1 MDESGYV
8 PAPQPH
14 PQYTTPVAPGPV
26 PLPPLVAPAPKPR
39 SPWRWVALFAVVLL
53 LLGCCGLPMLAA
65 FRYMIGGSAT
75 SLTSDSIALIHIDDT
90 IAGTGTLATPESFAD
105 QFGAAEDDDAVKAI
119 VLRIDS
125 PGGTVAASQEIASYV
140 AASEKPVVVSV
151 GDICASGA
159 YMVASQADQIVAM
172 PGSSVGSIGVI
183 MQIPNLEGLMDKLG
197 VDFQV
202 LIAGERKDEGSP
214 YRALTP
220 EEIAAFQGDLDTIHT
235 QFIDLVAEGR
245 GLPSADVR
253 ALATGETYLG
263 SRAVDLGL
271 IDEIGTLDDTY
282 EVAADLGGIEGTYDV
297 VSFDA
302 PVDLIS
308 NIFSSM
314 FGLASSLP
322 GSYVLDR
329 PAAALK

>member
-1 MDESGYV
+1 MDDTGYA
-8 PAPQPH
+8 PTPQPQ
-14 PQYTTPVAPGPV
+14 PAIPVAPSPA
-26 PLPPLVAPAPKPR
+26 PLPPLVAQAPRPR
-39 SPWRWVALFAVVLL
+39 SPWRWVAIFAVVLL
-53 LLGCCGLPMLAA
+53 LLSCCGIPMLAA
-65 FRYMIGGSAT
+65 VRYMIGGSGT
-75 SLTSDSIALIHIDDT
+75 SLTSDTIALIHIDDT
-90 IAGTGTLATPESFAD
+90 IAGTGTLSTPESFSD
-105 QFGAAEDDDAVKAI
+105 QFAAAEDDDAVKAI
-119 VLRIDS
+119 VIRIDS
-125 PGGTVAASQEIASYV
+125 PGGTVAASQEIAAYV
-140 AASEKPVVVSV
+140 AACEKPVVVSV
-151 GDICASGA
+151 GDLCASGA
-159 YMVASQADQIVAM
+159 YMVASQADSIVAM

-245 GLPSADVR
+245 GLPSKDVR

-263 SRAVDLGL
+263 SKAIDLGL
-271 IDEIGTLDDTY
+271 VDEIGTLDDSY
-282 EVAADLGGIEGTYDV
+282 EVAAELGGIEGTYDV

-302 PVDLIS
+302 PVDFIS
-308 NIFSSM
+308 NLFSSM
-314 FGLASSLP
+314 FGLTSSLP
-322 GSYVLDR
+322 GSDVLDR

>member
-8 PAPQPH
+8 PTPQ
-14 PQYTTPVAPGPV
+14 PVAPAPV
-26 PLPPLVAPAPKPR
+26 PLPPLAAPAPKQR
-39 SPWRWVALFAVVLL
+39 SLWRWVALVVVILL
-53 LLGCCGLPMLAA
+53 LLSCCGIPMLAA
-65 FRYMIGGSAT
+65 VSYIGGSGT
-75 SLTSDSIALIHIDDT
+75 SLSSDTIALIHIDDT

-105 QFGAAEDDDAVKAI
+105 QFDAAEEDDAVKAI

-125 PGGTVAASQEIASYV
+125 PGGTVAASQEIAAYV

-151 GDICASGA
+151 GDLCASGA
-159 YMVASQADQIVAM
+159 YMVASQADSIVAM

-202 LIAGERKDEGSP
+202 LIAGEHKDEGSP

-245 GLPSADVR
+245 GLPQKDVR

-263 SRAVDLGL
+263 SKAVDLGL
-271 IDEIGTLDDTY
+271 VDEIGTLDDSY
-282 EVAADLGGIEGTYDV
+282 KVAADLGGIEGTYDI

-302 PVDLIS
+302 PIDFFS
-308 NIFSSM
+308 NIFSSL
-314 FGLASSLP
+314 FGLTPSLP
-322 GSYVLDR
+322 GSNVLDR